1 MKFEITGPFKEN
13 IYNLMRKAGY
23 SFQRK
28 NQAKSELVFVRPP
41 SGFPRFHI
49 YLKENDDKLV
59 FDLHLDQKKQ
69 IYKGATA
76 HSGEYDNQTINQEK
90 QRLEAFF
97 DQL

>member
-1 MKFEITGPFKEN
+1 MRFQVKGPFKEN
-13 IYNLMRKAGY
+13 TYNLMRKAGY

-28 NQAKSELVFVRPP
+28 DDIKLDLVFTRPP

-49 YLKENDDKLV
+49 YLKEDDNKLI
-59 FDLHLDQKKQ
+59 FDLHLDQKKP
-69 IYKGATA
+69 IYKGVVA

-97 DQL
+97 NQL